1 MVRVI
6 GTKREL
12 LMLADFEGVLLRLH
26 QAGQKQFGAEWIQ
39 SLKQRRVTLEAAY
52 ATLYQQ
58 DRDPISYASPS
69 AQTAYVFAYAPARA
83 EYARQY
89 LNRHR
94 AVLGRALFDSEE
106 AKVVSFGGGPASEL
120 VGLVRYLEGADEPV
134 RHIHYTVYDKDGDWA
149 KVARDI
155 IDALKTDIKIEMCY
169 ESVDATSRDR
179 MSAIDLRDADMV
191 IFSYIMSELA
201 RVGRSDQIVANFRE
215 VLGKMPLD
223 SKILFIDNL
232 HPIFI
237 KFFQSCKSVS
247 GLNQKNDDGD
257 TVNCNF
263 PAPLGIFG
271 ELSTSLE
278 WEPRTDL
285 RSVSKL
291 IVRTNM

>member
-1 MVRVI
+1 MLAI
-6 GTKREL
+6 GTKKEHF
-12 LMLADFEGVLLRLH
+12 MLVDFEGELRRLD
-26 QAGQKQFGAEWIQ
+26 QAGRKQFGADWIP

-89 LNRHR
+89 LHRHR
-94 AVLGRALFDSEE
+94 TKLGQKLFDRKEVR
-106 AKVVSFGGGPASEL
+106 VVSFGGGPASEL

-134 RHIHYTVYDKDGDWA
+134 RHIRFTIYDKDGDWA
-149 KVARDI
+149 NVAKNI
-155 IDALKTDIKIEMCY
+155 VNALKTDIEIEMCY
-169 ESVDATSRDR
+169 KSVDAASRDL
-179 MSAIDLRDADMV
+179 MAAIDLSETDMV

-201 RVGRSDQIVANFRE
+201 RVGRSEQIATNFRE
-215 VLGKMPLD
+215 VLGTMPLN

-237 KFFQSCKSVS
+237 DFFRSCKLVK

-257 TVNCNF
+257 TVTCNF
-263 PAPLGIFG
+263 AAADGIFG
-271 ELSTSLE
+271 ELSDSLE

-285 RSVSKL
+285 RSISKL
-291 IVRTNM
+291 IARTNI